1 MTPPKEKKATADV
14 AIIGGGPA
22 GSTLGSLLKTYRP
35 DLDVVILEREQF
47 PRDHVGESLLP
58 AACTIMDEIGVW
70 DEVERHQ
77 FPIKVGAHYRWG
89 ATPELIEFNFL
100 RSAEFE
106 RYERPAPFTGQRQL
120 TTFQVDRSI
129 FDKILLDHSRELGC
143 RVYENTKVVKVHN
156 EGDRVTGLETDSETI
171 EARYYIDASGV
182 SGILRRQFEVG
193 IQSPTTLR
201 NIAIWDYWQDASW
214 AHKVGEGGTF
224 IQVMSLGWGWIWFI
238 TIGNTRTSVGL
249 VTPVEY
255 FKQSGLDREEIYLK
269 ALAEEPHIVELLKN
283 AKREHK
289 LHADRDW
296 SYISDRLSGENWFLA
311 GDSCGFADP
320 ILSAGIS
327 LAMSGSRRVAYS
339 ILELERGTHDPV
351 WIREEYDRIH
361 KLNIGNHIRFAD
373 YWYSANAKFSDLEE
387 YCSEI
392 AKGAGLSL
400 DAKEAFRWLGTGG
413 FTDDLTAE
421 GPSSGSYRLNDLKR
435 TIQATSGEN
444 PEWEIGNFNHLT
456 LNLEGATRQRSAAY
470 RDGQVKP
477 VESYR
482 RGDHTLLLER
492 FYKYAYM
499 AISKSPWISTIIKD
513 IKTMA
518 RRHSNLDD
526 REMELVI
533 FEILEAMLVEGWIEG
548 AAITAPT

>member
-1 MTPPKEKKATADV
+1 MKCDV

-22 GSTLGSLLKTYRP
+22 GSTVGSLLKTYRP
-35 DLDVVILEREQF
+35 DLDVVILERERF
-47 PRDHVGESLLP
+47 PREHVGESLLP
-58 AACTIMDEIGVW
+58 AACTIMEEIGVW
-70 DEVERHQ
+70 DAVEQQQ

-100 RSAEFE
+100 RDAPFE
-106 RYERPAPFTGQRQL
+106 KYERPAPFTGQRQL

-129 FDKILLDHSRELGC
+129 FDKVLLDHSRELGC
-143 RVYENTKVVKVHN
+143 RVFENSRVVKVHH
-156 EGDRVTGLETDSETI
+156 EADRVTSLETDNDTL
-171 EARYYIDASGV
+171 EARYYIDASGT
-182 SGILRRQFEVG
+182 SGILRRAFEVPV
-193 IQSPTTLR
+193 QSPTTLR

-249 VTPVEY
+249 VTPAEY
-255 FKQSGLDREEIYLK
+255 FKQSGLSREEIYLK
-269 ALAEEPHIVELLKN
+269 ALAEEPHVTELLAN
-283 AKREHK
+283 AYRENK
-289 LHADRDW
+289 LQADRDW
-296 SYISDRLSGENWFLA
+296 SYVADRLSGENWFLA

-339 ILELERGTHDPV
+339 ILEMERGEIDPG
-351 WIREEYDRIH
+351 WIRQEYDRIQRQ
-361 KLNIGNHIRFAD
+361 NIGNHVRFAD
-373 YWYSANAKFSDLEE
+373 YWYSANAKFSELEE

-421 GPSSGSYRLNDLKR
+421 GPSSGSYRLNDLKL
-435 TIQATSGEN
+435 TILATSGES
-444 PEWEIGNFNHLT
+444 PEWEISKVNHLK
-456 LNLEGATRQRSAAY
+456 LNLDGAERLRSAVY
-470 RDGQVKP
+470 RDGGIKQ

-482 RGDHTLLLER
+482 RGEHTLILER
-492 FYKYAYM
+492 FYKHAYM
-499 AISKSPWISTIIKD
+499 AVSKGPWVTGVIRD
-513 IKTMA
+513 MKTMA
-518 RRHSNLDD
+518 RRHSSLD
-526 REMELVI
+526 EKELDLVV
-533 FEILEAMLVEGWIEG
+533 FEILEAMLVEGWLEG
-548 AAITAPT
+548 TAVSATQ